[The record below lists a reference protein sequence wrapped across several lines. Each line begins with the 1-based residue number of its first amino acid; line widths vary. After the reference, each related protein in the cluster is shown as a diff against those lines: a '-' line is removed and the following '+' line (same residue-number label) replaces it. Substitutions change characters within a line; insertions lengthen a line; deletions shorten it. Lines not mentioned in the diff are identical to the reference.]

1 MPEEKREK
9 RRGEETKTILNERSD
24 IQGSVDLQLV
34 DLPAGRDYKVVT
46 ANGWE
51 TRFLINAFF
60 VLGDCVFVFF
70 PSVFSV
76 LDKEKERVT
85 EEVTE

>member
-1 MPEEKREK
+1 MMGKPLISLHVHQ
-9 RRGEETKTILNERSD
+9 KTIFLNGRSD

-51 TRFLINAFF
+51 TRFIITA
-60 VLGDCVFVFF
+60 
-70 PSVFSV
+70 
-76 LDKEKERVT
+76 
-85 EEVTE
+85 

>member
-1 MPEEKREK
+1 MEKQQAIQAPNILIFWILGYRNENK
-9 RRGEETKTILNERSD
+9 KLKTIEKTNFLNGRSD

-51 TRFLINAFF
+51 TRFIITAQI
-60 VLGDCVFVFF
+60 
-70 PSVFSV
+70 
-76 LDKEKERVT
+76 
-85 EEVTE
+85 